1 VWHGVVQPSPAWL
14 YHLICVLLW
23 PFGAT
28 RLTKAEI
35 IEWDVKEKGRNNRGE
50 KAVVIVTVARL
61 DESMV
66 L

>member
-1 VWHGVVQPSPAWL
+1 
-14 YHLICVLLW
+14 VLLW

-28 RLTKAEI
+28 RLIKAEI